1 MTILDGKKQLQDVLK
16 GLYEEREATLMS
28 EMVFEK
34 LTGLARIQQL
44 LEKNKTIENAQ
55 MQQLE
60 VWKKELLQHR
70 PIQYVLGESWFMGMP
85 FFVKEGVLIPRPE
98 TEELVHWILETM
110 DGKTGNVLDIGTGSG
125 CIAISIAK
133 NNPNLNVSAIDK
145 SLDALEIAKKNSQL
159 LNTSVTFQQR
169 DILSVSEND
178 FAEKWDLI
186 VSNPPYITEN
196 ERKDMSDNVLEFE
209 PEMALFVPN
218 TDPLL
223 FYRKIAEIATIIL
236 HSGGYL
242 FFEINEKFGKE
253 TVDLLSL
260 LGFKDIVLKKDLQ
273 GKDRMVKALWLV
285 N

>member
-1 MTILDGKKQLQDVLK
+1 MQDVLK